1 MGAVQVTGRSTMT
14 IVNDMNEQFEV
25 IEKFEI
31 TGRGAVVVIDEITE
45 RVPGK
50 SYTVEV
56 TGANNETLT
65 TEAFKEWFLRRTSKP
80 IEKEAY
86 MLKGLHKK
94 DLSENAS
101 ITFI

>member
-1 MGAVQVTGRSTMT
+1 
-14 IVNDMNEQFEV
+14 MNEQFEV

-31 TGRGAVVVIDEITE
+31 RGRGAVVVINEITE
-45 RVPGK
+45 RIPGK

-56 TGANNETLT
+56 TGANNEILT
-65 TEAFKEWFLRRTSKP
+65 AEAHKEWFLRRTPEP

-94 DLSENAS
+94 DLSEDAT

>member
-1 MGAVQVTGRSTMT
+1 MT
-14 IVNDMNEQFEV
+14 EKFEV

-31 TGRGAVVVIDEITE
+31 TDRGAVVVIDEVTE

-50 SYTVEV
+50 PYKVEV
-56 TGANNETLT
+56 SGTNNEVLT
-65 TEAFKEWFLRRTSKP
+65 TEAYKEWFLRRTP
-80 IEKEAY
+80 EPVEKEAY

-94 DLSENAS
+94 DLSENTS